1 MAHFITFY
9 ALSEAKGMIIKMN
22 KYLFEVIS
30 AYIKKYR
37 SRSLAI
43 CLGIILCTAL
53 IVGVG
58 TLADS
63 AKHANVTKTKYE
75 SGIYHVRYNIDI
87 DESKLKMIKNEPN
100 VEKIGISSYYD
111 STVPDGRIILNIIKA
126 NKDYV
131 QLTNSKVI
139 KGRFPVKDD
148 EIAIEE
154 WVLKNMGV
162 NPEPGTKINFN
173 LYGKKTNETYI
184 LTGILQDRPRLKSSG
199 QMEAILNLNENDS
212 YKDAQVYVEFDEN
225 TDINKDIQNIAED
238 LKIDNK
244 YVRKNNMLLESLGS
258 SKKIDPTFL
267 LISLI
272 AGVVSLIVI
281 LGIFNISILQRLSEY
296 GIMRAVGAGSLQI
309 LMLLFYELLTLL
321 LISTP
326 IGIVGGLAGAKFLS
340 SIAGNLFTEGKVDI
354 KNIVLSPRVFLMSII
369 INLISIIIVTLVT
382 YRSIKRLTLI
392 DSIRKNLNT
401 DIKYKKVLIKTDFLY
416 RILPFSK
423 YISFRNIFRNKKS
436 FYMIIL
442 SMCLGS
448 TIFII
453 SNFYAE
459 LTAAQ
464 INKEAETSKI
474 NTDYK
479 IEIIPGT
486 NLSVGIPFEDIQE
499 IKNLEGIEEVKT
511 IQPIYGRMKLK
522 KENIAEPLY
531 FEQINDSPYFKEVLN
546 GLLVKEPNSDEY
558 ILKNDI
564 YGYDDKLL
572 KEMKKY
578 VKKGQ
583 IDIEKMKKEKIAII
597 AIPHPM
603 NTKHLSPDVVNLKV
617 GDKITESFRKDG
629 DTGEE
634 FFRMEDANA
643 QFKEEEFTVGA
654 IVEKLIDSSDYYA
667 GNNSVQVV
675 ISNDILQKISGFK
688 NYRLIDINVKP
699 GYNNEKLYNQILKI
713 AKRTQG
719 ATVLN
724 LSNEKQKI
732 KAFATNQLIFINTI
746 VIVLFA
752 ISFLNIINNV
762 SYSLISRVNEFGMIR
777 AVGITNKE
785 FRKMITFEGM
795 TYGIFSSTL
804 SVIFGLTGQVIL
816 FKYLGPILI
825 TPKFTIDWKIYLFIV
840 IINILLGFSAT
851 FIVSKRVKRMSIV
864 ESISTIN

>member
-1 MAHFITFY
+1 
-9 ALSEAKGMIIKMN
+9 
-22 KYLFEVIS
+22 
-30 AYIKKYR
+30 
-37 SRSLAI
+37 
-43 CLGIILCTAL
+43 
-53 IVGVG
+53 
-58 TLADS
+58 
-63 AKHANVTKTKYE
+63 
-75 SGIYHVRYNIDI
+75 
-87 DESKLKMIKNEPN
+87 
-100 VEKIGISSYYD
+100 
-111 STVPDGRIILNIIKA
+111 
-126 NKDYV
+126 
-131 QLTNSKVI
+131 
-139 KGRFPVKDD
+139 
-148 EIAIEE
+148 
-154 WVLKNMGV
+154 
-162 NPEPGTKINFN
+162 
-173 LYGKKTNETYI
+173 
-184 LTGILQDRPRLKSSG
+184 
-199 QMEAILNLNENDS
+199 
-212 YKDAQVYVEFDEN
+212 
-225 TDINKDIQNIAED
+225 
-238 LKIDNK
+238 
-244 YVRKNNMLLESLGS
+244 
-258 SKKIDPTFL
+258 
-267 LISLI
+267 
-272 AGVVSLIVI
+272 
-281 LGIFNISILQRLSEY
+281 
-296 GIMRAVGAGSLQI
+296 
-309 LMLLFYELLTLL
+309 
-321 LISTP
+321 
-326 IGIVGGLAGAKFLS
+326 
-340 SIAGNLFTEGKVDI
+340 
-354 KNIVLSPRVFLMSII
+354 
-369 INLISIIIVTLVT
+369 
-382 YRSIKRLTLI
+382 
-392 DSIRKNLNT
+392 
-401 DIKYKKVLIKTDFLY
+401 
-416 RILPFSK
+416 
-423 YISFRNIFRNKKS
+423 
-436 FYMIIL
+436 MIIL

-448 TIFII
+448 TIFIV

-486 NLSVGIPFEDIQE
+486 NLSVGIPLEDIQE

-578 VKKGQ
+578 VKEGQ
-583 IDIEKMKKEKIAII
+583 IDIEKMKKGKIAII

-603 NTKHLSPDVVNLKV
+603 NTKHLSPNVVNLKV

-699 GYNNEKLYNQILKI
+699 GYNSEKLYNQILKI

-732 KAFATNQLIFINTI
+732 KSFATNQLIFINTI

-795 TYGIFSSTL
+795 TYGIFSSIL
-804 SVIFGLTGQVIL
+804 FVIFGLTGQVIL
-816 FKYLGPILI
+816 FKYLGPNLI
-825 TPKFTIDWKIYLFIV
+825 TPKFTIDWKIYLFII

-851 FIVSKRVKRMSIV
+851 FIVSRRVKRMSIV
-864 ESISTIN
+864 ESIIAIN

>member
-1 MAHFITFY
+1 MRKSRAYQFDDRSYNKFKR
-9 ALSEAKGMIIKMN
+9 EAKMN

-225 TDINKDIQNIAED
+225 TDINKDIQSIAED

-423 YISFRNIFRNKKS
+423 YISFRNIF
-436 FYMIIL
+436 
-442 SMCLGS
+442 
-448 TIFII
+448 
-453 SNFYAE
+453 
-459 LTAAQ
+459 
-464 INKEAETSKI
+464 
-474 NTDYK
+474 D
-479 IEIIPGT
+479 
-486 NLSVGIPFEDIQE
+486 
-499 IKNLEGIEEVKT
+499 
-511 IQPIYGRMKLK
+511 
-522 KENIAEPLY
+522 
-531 FEQINDSPYFKEVLN
+531 
-546 GLLVKEPNSDEY
+546 
-558 ILKNDI
+558 
-564 YGYDDKLL
+564 
-572 KEMKKY
+572 
-578 VKKGQ
+578 
-583 IDIEKMKKEKIAII
+583 
-597 AIPHPM
+597 
-603 NTKHLSPDVVNLKV
+603 
-617 GDKITESFRKDG
+617 
-629 DTGEE
+629 
-634 FFRMEDANA
+634 
-643 QFKEEEFTVGA
+643 
-654 IVEKLIDSSDYYA
+654 
-667 GNNSVQVV
+667 
-675 ISNDILQKISGFK
+675 
-688 NYRLIDINVKP
+688 
-699 GYNNEKLYNQILKI
+699 
-713 AKRTQG
+713 
-719 ATVLN
+719 
-724 LSNEKQKI
+724 
-732 KAFATNQLIFINTI
+732 
-746 VIVLFA
+746 
-752 ISFLNIINNV
+752 
-762 SYSLISRVNEFGMIR
+762 
-777 AVGITNKE
+777 
-785 FRKMITFEGM
+785 
-795 TYGIFSSTL
+795 
-804 SVIFGLTGQVIL
+804 
-816 FKYLGPILI
+816 
-825 TPKFTIDWKIYLFIV
+825 
-840 IINILLGFSAT
+840 
-851 FIVSKRVKRMSIV
+851 
-864 ESISTIN
+864 

>member
-340 SIAGNLFTEGKVDI
+340 SIAGNLFTEDKVDI

-699 GYNNEKLYNQILKI
+699 GYNSEKLYNQILKI

-732 KAFATNQLIFINTI
+732 KTFATNQLIFINTI

-795 TYGIFSSTL
+795 TYGIFSSIL

-816 FKYLGPILI
+816 FKYLGPNLI
-825 TPKFTIDWKIYLFIV
+825 TPKFTIDWKIYFFI
-840 IINILLGFSAT
+840 IIVNILLGFSAT

>member
-382 YRSIKRLTLI
+382 YRSIKKLTLI

-699 GYNNEKLYNQILKI
+699 GYNSEKLYNQILKI

>member
-1 MAHFITFY
+1 
-9 ALSEAKGMIIKMN
+9 MN
-22 KYLFEVIS
+22 KYLFKVIS

-326 IGIVGGLAGAKFLS
+326 IGIVGGLTGAKFLS

-699 GYNNEKLYNQILKI
+699 GYNSEKLYNQILKI

-732 KAFATNQLIFINTI
+732 KAFAKNQLIFINTI

-762 SYSLISRVNEFGMIR
+762 SYSLISRVNEFDMIR

>member
-1 MAHFITFY
+1 
-9 ALSEAKGMIIKMN
+9 MIIKMN

-309 LMLLFYELLTLL
+309 LMLLFYELLT
-321 LISTP
+321 
-326 IGIVGGLAGAKFLS
+326 
-340 SIAGNLFTEGKVDI
+340 
-354 KNIVLSPRVFLMSII
+354 
-369 INLISIIIVTLVT
+369 
-382 YRSIKRLTLI
+382 
-392 DSIRKNLNT
+392 
-401 DIKYKKVLIKTDFLY
+401 
-416 RILPFSK
+416 
-423 YISFRNIFRNKKS
+423 
-436 FYMIIL
+436 
-442 SMCLGS
+442 
-448 TIFII
+448 
-453 SNFYAE
+453 
-459 LTAAQ
+459 Q
-464 INKEAETSKI
+464 TS
-474 NTDYK
+474 
-479 IEIIPGT
+479 
-486 NLSVGIPFEDIQE
+486 
-499 IKNLEGIEEVKT
+499 
-511 IQPIYGRMKLK
+511 
-522 KENIAEPLY
+522 
-531 FEQINDSPYFKEVLN
+531 
-546 GLLVKEPNSDEY
+546 
-558 ILKNDI
+558 
-564 YGYDDKLL
+564 
-572 KEMKKY
+572 
-578 VKKGQ
+578 
-583 IDIEKMKKEKIAII
+583 
-597 AIPHPM
+597 
-603 NTKHLSPDVVNLKV
+603 HL
-617 GDKITESFRKDG
+617 
-629 DTGEE
+629 
-634 FFRMEDANA
+634 
-643 QFKEEEFTVGA
+643 
-654 IVEKLIDSSDYYA
+654 
-667 GNNSVQVV
+667 
-675 ISNDILQKISGFK
+675 
-688 NYRLIDINVKP
+688 
-699 GYNNEKLYNQILKI
+699 
-713 AKRTQG
+713 
-719 ATVLN
+719 
-724 LSNEKQKI
+724 
-732 KAFATNQLIFINTI
+732 
-746 VIVLFA
+746 
-752 ISFLNIINNV
+752 
-762 SYSLISRVNEFGMIR
+762 
-777 AVGITNKE
+777 
-785 FRKMITFEGM
+785 
-795 TYGIFSSTL
+795 
-804 SVIFGLTGQVIL
+804 
-816 FKYLGPILI
+816 
-825 TPKFTIDWKIYLFIV
+825 
-840 IINILLGFSAT
+840 
-851 FIVSKRVKRMSIV
+851 
-864 ESISTIN
+864 

>member
-173 LYGKKTNETYI
+173 LYGEKTNETYI

-225 TDINKDIQNIAED
+225 TDINKDIQSIAED

-326 IGIVGGLAGAKFLS
+326 IGIVVGLAGAKFLS

-369 INLISIIIVTLVT
+369 INLISIIIVTLVI

-423 YISFRNIFRNKKS
+423 YISFRNIFRNKKKFLYDNS
-436 FYMIIL
+436 IYV
-442 SMCLGS
+442 LGEHYIHNIKFLRRAYS
-448 TIFII
+448 S
-453 SNFYAE
+453 SN
-459 LTAAQ
+459 
-464 INKEAETSKI
+464 K
-474 NTDYK
+474 
-479 IEIIPGT
+479 
-486 NLSVGIPFEDIQE
+486 
-499 IKNLEGIEEVKT
+499 
-511 IQPIYGRMKLK
+511 
-522 KENIAEPLY
+522 
-531 FEQINDSPYFKEVLN
+531 
-546 GLLVKEPNSDEY
+546 
-558 ILKNDI
+558 
-564 YGYDDKLL
+564 
-572 KEMKKY
+572 
-578 VKKGQ
+578 
-583 IDIEKMKKEKIAII
+583 
-597 AIPHPM
+597 
-603 NTKHLSPDVVNLKV
+603 
-617 GDKITESFRKDG
+617 
-629 DTGEE
+629 
-634 FFRMEDANA
+634 
-643 QFKEEEFTVGA
+643 
-654 IVEKLIDSSDYYA
+654 
-667 GNNSVQVV
+667 
-675 ISNDILQKISGFK
+675 
-688 NYRLIDINVKP
+688 
-699 GYNNEKLYNQILKI
+699 
-713 AKRTQG
+713 
-719 ATVLN
+719 
-724 LSNEKQKI
+724 
-732 KAFATNQLIFINTI
+732 
-746 VIVLFA
+746 
-752 ISFLNIINNV
+752 
-762 SYSLISRVNEFGMIR
+762 
-777 AVGITNKE
+777 
-785 FRKMITFEGM
+785 
-795 TYGIFSSTL
+795 
-804 SVIFGLTGQVIL
+804 
-816 FKYLGPILI
+816 
-825 TPKFTIDWKIYLFIV
+825 
-840 IINILLGFSAT
+840 
-851 FIVSKRVKRMSIV
+851 
-864 ESISTIN
+864 